1 MLTLFFLLRV
11 FLSISV
17 AKKERNAWFIVL
29 NVIIL
34 KNGHWIFGDDS
45 FAYLLDFRLLRL
57 PTIIWGKFQKPTECG
72 HFGYFSPPLTR
83 ELKLNFLVSA
93 DSTFDNIDNN
103 ISPICSITLHC
114 AGNYLACH
122 QKQAVAQS
130 NISSYPSFIY
140 VLGGFLSVKDRQT
153 SVCAIPAATH
163 SSISLFLFI
172 WPRAVELQAI
182 IVWFMVKD
190 VGYSAEY
197 NRLLLDSKPSKP
209 NISHPV
215 FLKTL
220 IKLCTILHNV
230 VVAYICNSLKVYYN

>member
-1 MLTLFFLLRV
+1 MSTYLNVNTFFFLLRV

-17 AKKERNAWFIVL
+17 AKKERNAWIIVF
-29 NVIIL
+29 NVIII

-45 FAYLLDFRLLRL
+45 FAYLLNFRLLRL

-103 ISPICSITLHC
+103 ISPICSVTLHC
-114 AGNYLACH
+114 GGNYLACH

-140 VLGGFLSVKDRQT
+140 VCFFFVSKGQT
-153 SVCAIPAATH
+153 DLCLCH
-163 SSISLFLFI
+163 S
-172 WPRAVELQAI
+172 RC
-182 IVWFMVKD
+182 
-190 VGYSAEY
+190 
-197 NRLLLDSKPSKP
+197 N
-209 NISHPV
+209 
-215 FLKTL
+215 TL
-220 IKLCTILHNV
+220 
-230 VVAYICNSLKVYYN
+230 

>member
-1 MLTLFFLLRV
+1 MLMLFFLLRV

-57 PTIIWGKFQKPTECG
+57 PRIIWGKFQKPTECG

-83 ELKLNFLVSA
+83 ELKFNFLVSA

-114 AGNYLACH
+114 GGNYIACH

-140 VLGGFLSVKDRQT
+140 VLVGFFVSKGQT
-153 SVCAIPAATH
+153 DLCLCH
-163 SSISLFLFI
+163 S
-172 WPRAVELQAI
+172 RC
-182 IVWFMVKD
+182 
-190 VGYSAEY
+190 
-197 NRLLLDSKPSKP
+197 N
-209 NISHPV
+209 
-215 FLKTL
+215 TL
-220 IKLCTILHNV
+220 
-230 VVAYICNSLKVYYN
+230 